1 MSAAAA
7 AATTSALA
15 HDKSK
20 ALKFFIFGHPV
31 TSAPHPSVPA
41 RLGSRR
47 VRADRMSPSPEIHNV
62 GFAENGFPHRYE
74 RCDTD
79 DAAAVLETLRRP
91 TTGGGS
97 VTIPHKESVL
107 PEMDVLSESA
117 KTIGAVN
124 TVTKLPDGKLHGDN
138 TDWLGIK
145 NQIEARLARRAGGAK
160 PGGRVGLIC
169 GAGGTAKAAAY
180 ALQQM
185 GCAHVIIVNRTLSRA
200 EALAKEFGKG
210 YVASADPAAALAAHD
225 RLDFVVNTLPG
236 STGYVLPAA
245 AAAVLKRHTPIV
257 VEASYIPRHTAFVEQ
272 VPLAS
277 PTSCCRTSTRALAP
291 HPFPEWEAEPV
302 SSLGLLVRWLRR
314 AARWWKAS
322 RCSSSRAA
330 RSARP
335 GPTPPRR
342 ANPSPPRSWAR
353 SSPPA
358 PTTPP
363 APRCR

>member
-31 TSAPHPSVPA
+31 TSDPPPHPSVPA

-257 VEASYIPRHTAFVEQ
+257 VAASYIPRHTAFVEQ
-272 VPLAS
+272 VPPRPAS
-277 PTSCCRTSTRALAP
+277 PRCCRTSTRAP
-291 HPFPEWEAEPV
+291 HP
-302 SSLGLLVRWLRR
+302 
-314 AARWWKAS
+314 
-322 RCSSSRAA
+322 
-330 RSARP
+330 
-335 GPTPPRR
+335 
-342 ANPSPPRSWAR
+342 
-353 SSPPA
+353 
-358 PTTPP
+358 
-363 APRCR
+363 